1 MKYEVRVSGKK
12 YDVEVKE
19 ISPSVFEVEVN
30 GNKATIEVEE
40 VGVKLKKVVKP
51 EVTVRETKEV
61 KEVKK
66 KEEVKVEGDAIT
78 APMAGTVTKILKNE
92 GDEVKAGETV
102 LIIEAMK
109 MENPIT
115 APSDGVISKI
125 VVNEGDKVATGDA
138 LVYLS

>member
-12 YDVEVKE
+12 YEVEVKE

-30 GNKATIEVEE
+30 GKKATIEVEE
-40 VGVKLKKVVKP
+40 IGVKLKKVVKT
-51 EVTVRETKEV
+51 EVAVKETKEV
-61 KEVKK
+61 KEVKR
-66 KEEVKVEGDAIT
+66 EEVKVEGNAIT

>member
-12 YDVEVKE
+12 YEVEVKE

-30 GNKATIEVEE
+30 GKKATIEVEE

-51 EVTVRETKEV
+51 EVAVKETKEV

-66 KEEVKVEGDAIT
+66 EAKVEGNAIT

>member
-1 MKYEVRVSGKK
+1 MKYEVKVSGKK
-12 YDVEVKE
+12 YEVEIKE
-19 ISPSVFEVEVN
+19 VSPSVFEVEVN
-30 GNKATIEVEE
+30 GKKATIEVEE
-40 VGVKLKKVVKP
+40 VGVKLKPVKVI
-51 EVTVRETKEV
+51 
-61 KEVKK
+61 
-66 KEEVKVEGDAIT
+66 KEEVMLREVEEKPIKIEGNAIT

-115 APSDGVISKI
+115 SPSDGLISKV